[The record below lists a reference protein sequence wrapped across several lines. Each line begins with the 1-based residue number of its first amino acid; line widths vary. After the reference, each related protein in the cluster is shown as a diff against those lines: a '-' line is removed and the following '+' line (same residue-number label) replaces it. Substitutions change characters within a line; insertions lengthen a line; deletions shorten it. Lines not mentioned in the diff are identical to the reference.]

1 MWPQLLN
8 YMANFFLA
16 APLYSLFG
24 SFVCFWNYRQI
35 SLTPGEDKFI
45 ISKNFHPFILPW
57 QRYFIEEGKFQNTKR
72 FWIFLKQVA
81 SLVVVS
87 YPKDQNDKWTR
98 LRVFIESTGAGTKYR
113 KQLTRQ
119 QVKDHPVQNFHRDL
133 SSLRVF
139 IELTGAGAIGKA
151 LAFFQIQN
159 MGNNSRVNKSR
170 IIWFKNM
177 NSFLYIVVFCQHFV
191 KNWRGEK
198 SAVKVT

>member
-1 MWPQLLN
+1 MVLSCIVL
-8 YMANFFLA
+8 
-16 APLYSLFG
+16 
-24 SFVCFWNYRQI
+24 
-35 SLTPGEDKFI
+35 
-45 ISKNFHPFILPW
+45 
-57 QRYFIEEGKFQNTKR
+57 KR
-72 FWIFLKQVA
+72 KVNMGFIFLSA
-81 SLVVVS
+81 AGSLMQLTIQCLCC
-87 YPKDQNDKWTR
+87 DC

-113 KQLTRQ
+113 KQLRRQ

-159 MGNNSRVNKSR
+159 IGNNSRVNKSR

>member
-1 MWPQLLN
+1 MVLSFIVLKRKVNMGFIFPSAASSLMQLTIPCL
-8 YMANFFLA
+8 
-16 APLYSLFG
+16 
-24 SFVCFWNYRQI
+24 CC
-35 SLTPGEDKFI
+35 DC
-45 ISKNFHPFILPW
+45 
-57 QRYFIEEGKFQNTKR
+57 
-72 FWIFLKQVA
+72 
-81 SLVVVS
+81 
-87 YPKDQNDKWTR
+87 
-98 LRVFIESTGAGTKYR
+98 LRVFIEPTGAGTKDR

-159 MGNNSRVNKSR
+159 IGNNSRVNKSR